1 VQVIAVPV
9 KSLDIAKRR
18 LAGALSPP
26 ERAVLTLAMVEDVL
40 DACLAQRGWEVWVI
54 SRSEAVLEVAARRRA
69 RPVAEREEGLLRAVR
84 QVERSIGGRWSRL
97 AVVLADLPLLTG
109 GTLAAALAL
118 GTGSAVVAAP
128 AGSDGGTNL
137 LLRRPPAAMPARF
150 GPSSFSRHRSEAE
163 RRKLT
168 FREARFDEL
177 AFDLDRPADLVR
189 MVAPGPASR
198 TRSAC
203 LEMGLAERLAAR
215 T

>member
-1 VQVIAVPV
+1 LQVIAVPV

-18 LAGALSPP
+18 LAGTLTPS
-26 ERAVLTLAMVEDVL
+26 ERAVLTLAMMEDVL
-40 DACLAQRGWEVWVI
+40 DACLVQRGWEVWVI
-54 SRSEAVLEVAARRRA
+54 SRSEAVLEVAARRRT
-69 RPVAEREEGLLRAVR
+69 RPVAEREDGLLRAIR
-84 QVERSIGGRWSRL
+84 QVEQSMGGRWSRL

-118 GTGSAVVAAP
+118 GIGSAVVAAP
-128 AGSDGGTNL
+128 AESDGGTNL

-150 GPSSFSRHRSEAE
+150 GPSSFSRHRTEAE

-168 FREARFDEL
+168 FRAARFPEL
-177 AFDLDRPADLVR
+177 AFDLDRPADLAR
-189 MVAPGPASR
+189 MVADRHQTR